1 MSLPAVVEL
10 ILSRLGL
17 NSEQERENFLNPK
30 YEDLA
35 DPFLMKDLER
45 AVIRSFE
52 AIEGKEKIY
61 IYADYDCDGIPSA
74 SLLYKFFE
82 KLNYAHNVSVYL
94 PDRHDEGYGLHLDAV
109 EKIIKS
115 GATLIIR
122 TDVGIT
128 AIDEVLFAQTNGV
141 DVIVTD
147 HHLPR
152 QNLPENVQAGFGEG
166 DTERVDDLP
175 KAYAVV
181 NPKQVLCKYPFK
193 DLCGTGVAFTL
204 IRGFLQKYGEYFKV
218 GAGAEKWW
226 LDLVAVATISD
237 MVPLLGEN
245 RILAYWGMNV
255 LRKTQNQGLRILF
268 EKNNI
273 KLYQIS
279 EDDIAFTL
287 APRINA
293 ASRMA
298 HPNVALNVLISK
310 DYGEAVKNVLEL
322 EDFNAKRKTVSATI
336 MRKANVMA
344 KLQELNKVLVIG
356 EPDWHIG
363 VLGIIAMKVGEQ
375 YKKSV
380 MVWGRDPNGNIKGS
394 ARSFGDIHL
403 AQYFTEFPENTFS
416 AHGGHVKAGGFT
428 VVPDAIY
435 NLTDV
440 AQTVYE
446 NHKPIIEVEQSTDL
460 IIDTNL
466 GSITHELY
474 SGMKKLAPFG
484 LANPKP
490 IFRFAGVQ
498 VSGVKIFGKSKE
510 HLELTVNDAG
520 KRMSVI
526 SFFNASE
533 PWVAGIYG
541 KNITFTAT
549 LDESNFAGRT
559 FYRLRLHNIE

>member
-17 NSEQERENFLNPK
+17 NSVEERENFLNPK

-45 AVIRSFE
+45 AVIRIFE
-52 AIEGKEKIY
+52 AIEGGEKIY

-74 SLLYKFFE
+74 SVLYKFFE
-82 KLNYAHNVSVYL
+82 KINYAHNVSVYL
-94 PDRHDEGYGLHLDAV
+94 PDRHEEGYGLHMDAV
-109 EKIIKS
+109 EKIIAT
-115 GATLIIR
+115 GATLIIT

-128 AIDEVLFAQTNGV
+128 AIDEVLFAQTQGV
-141 DVIVTD
+141 DVIVND

-152 QNLPENVQAGFGEG
+152 RMINTDGVE
-166 DTERVDDLP
+166 VDDLP

-181 NPKQVLCKYPFK
+181 NPKQADCKYPFK
-193 DLCGTGVAFTL
+193 DFCGAGVSYTL
-204 IRGFLQKYGEYFKV
+204 VRGFLNKYGEYFKV
-218 GAGAEKWW
+218 PVGAEKWW
-226 LDLVAVATISD
+226 LDLVAIATISD

-268 EKNNI
+268 SKNNI
-273 KLYQIS
+273 KLESIS

-293 ASRMA
+293 SSRMA
-298 HPNVALNVLISK
+298 HPSVALNVLISRN
-310 DYGEAVKNVLEL
+310 DEEAIKNVLEL
-322 EDFNAKRKTVSATI
+322 EGFNNKRKTISATI
-336 MRKANVMA
+336 MRKANVLA
-344 KLQELNKVLVIG
+344 KQQEGNKVLVIG

-375 YKKSV
+375 HKKSV

-403 AQYFTEFPENTFS
+403 AQYFAEFPQNTFS

-428 VVPDAIY
+428 VVPEAIY
-435 NLTDV
+435 TLADV
-440 AQTVYE
+440 AQTIYD
-446 NHKPIIEVEQSTDL
+446 NHKPVIEIESEDEL
-460 IIDTNL
+460 IIDTTL
-466 GSITHELY
+466 PAITRELY
-474 SGMKKLAPFG
+474 AGMKKLSPFG

-490 IFRFAGVQ
+490 IFRFAGVT
-498 VSGVKIFGKSKE
+498 VTGVKIFGKNKE
-510 HLELTVNDAG
+510 HIELTVQDEG
-520 KRMSVI
+520 KTMSII
-526 SFFNASE
+526 SFFSASE
-533 PWVAGIYG
+533 PWVTDLYG
-541 KNITFTAT
+541 KKITFTAT
-549 LDESNFAGRT
+549 LDESNFGGRT
-559 FYRLRLHNIE
+559 LYRMRLNGIE

>member
-17 NSEQERENFLNPK
+17 NSAEERENFLNPK

-35 DPFLMKDLER
+35 DPFLMKDLEK
-45 AVIRSFE
+45 AVVRIFQ
-52 AIEGKEKIY
+52 AIEGGEKIY

-74 SLLYKFFE
+74 SVLYKFFE

-94 PDRHDEGYGLHLDAV
+94 PDRHEEGYGLHMDAV
-109 EKIIKS
+109 EKIIAS
-115 GATLIIR
+115 GATLIIT

-128 AIDEVLFAQTNGV
+128 AIDEVLFAQTQGV

-152 QNLPENVQAGFGEG
+152 RMTNADGG
-166 DTERVDDLP
+166 DVDDLP

-181 NPKQVLCKYPFK
+181 NPKQADCKYPFK
-193 DLCGTGVAFTL
+193 DFCGAGVSYTL
-204 IRGFLQKYGEYFKV
+204 VRGFLNKYGEYFKV
-218 GAGAEKWW
+218 PVGAEKWW
-226 LDLVAVATISD
+226 LDLVAIATISD

-268 EKNNI
+268 SKNNI
-273 KLYQIS
+273 KLEQIS

-293 ASRMA
+293 SSRMA
-298 HPNVALNVLISK
+298 HPSVALNVLISRN
-310 DYGEAVKNVLEL
+310 DEEAIKNVLEL
-322 EDFNAKRKTVSATI
+322 EGFNNKRKTISATI
-336 MRKANVMA
+336 MRKANVLA
-344 KLQELNKVLVIG
+344 KQQEGNKVLVIG

-375 YKKSV
+375 HKKSV

-403 AQYFTEFPENTFS
+403 AQYFAEFPENTFS

-435 NLTDV
+435 TLADV
-440 AQTVYE
+440 AQTIYT
-446 NHKPIIEVEQSTDL
+446 NHKPIIEIVDEDEL
-460 IIDTNL
+460 IIDTTL
-466 GSITHELY
+466 PAITRDLY
-474 SGMKKLAPFG
+474 AGMKKLSPFG

-490 IFRFAGVQ
+490 IFRFSGVA
-498 VSGVKIFGKSKE
+498 VTGVKIFGKNKE
-510 HLELTVNDAG
+510 HIELTVQDEG
-520 KRMSVI
+520 KTMSII
-526 SFFNASE
+526 SFFSASE
-533 PWVAGIYG
+533 PWVSDLYG
-541 KNITFTAT
+541 KKITFTAT
-549 LDESNFAGRT
+549 LDESNFGGRT
-559 FYRLRLHNIE
+559 LYRMRLNGIE

>member
-1 MSLPAVVEL
+1 M
-10 ILSRLGL
+10 
-17 NSEQERENFLNPK
+17 
-30 YEDLA
+30 
-35 DPFLMKDLER
+35 
-45 AVIRSFE
+45 
-52 AIEGKEKIY
+52 
-61 IYADYDCDGIPSA
+61 
-74 SLLYKFFE
+74 
-82 KLNYAHNVSVYL
+82 
-94 PDRHDEGYGLHLDAV
+94 
-109 EKIIKS
+109 
-115 GATLIIR
+115 
-122 TDVGIT
+122 
-128 AIDEVLFAQTNGV
+128 
-141 DVIVTD
+141 
-147 HHLPR
+147 
-152 QNLPENVQAGFGEG
+152 
-166 DTERVDDLP
+166 
-175 KAYAVV
+175 
-181 NPKQVLCKYPFK
+181 
-193 DLCGTGVAFTL
+193 
-204 IRGFLQKYGEYFKV
+204 
-218 GAGAEKWW
+218 
-226 LDLVAVATISD
+226 
-237 MVPLLGEN
+237 
-245 RILAYWGMNV
+245 
-255 LRKTQNQGLRILF
+255 
-268 EKNNI
+268 
-273 KLYQIS
+273 
-279 EDDIAFTL
+279 

-460 IIDTNL
+460 IIDTN
-466 GSITHELY
+466 
-474 SGMKKLAPFG
+474 
-484 LANPKP
+484 
-490 IFRFAGVQ
+490 FRFYNLQ

-520 KRMSVI
+520 KKMSVI

>member
-17 NSEQERENFLNPK
+17 NGAEERENFLNPK

-45 AVIRSFE
+45 AVIRIFQ
-52 AIEGKEKIY
+52 AIEGNEKIY

-74 SLLYKFFE
+74 SVLYKFFE

-94 PDRHDEGYGLHLDAV
+94 PDRHEEGYGLHMDAV
-109 EKIIKS
+109 EKIIAS
-115 GATLIIR
+115 GATLIIT

-128 AIDEVLFAQTNGV
+128 AIDEVLFAQTQGV

-152 QNLPENVQAGFGEG
+152 RMTNADCIDADE
-166 DTERVDDLP
+166 LP

-181 NPKQVLCKYPFK
+181 NPKRADCKYPFK
-193 DLCGTGVAFTL
+193 DFCGAGVSYTL
-204 IRGFLQKYGEYFKV
+204 VRGFLNKYGEYFKV
-218 GAGAEKWW
+218 PVGAEKWW
-226 LDLVAVATISD
+226 LDLVAIATISD

-268 EKNNI
+268 SKNNI
-273 KLYQIS
+273 KLEQIS

-293 ASRMA
+293 SSRMA
-298 HPNVALNVLISK
+298 HPSVALNVLISRN
-310 DYGEAVKNVLEL
+310 DEEAIKNVLEL
-322 EDFNAKRKTVSATI
+322 EGFNNKRKTISATI
-336 MRKANVMA
+336 MRKANVLA
-344 KLQELNKVLVIG
+344 KQQEGNKVLVIG

-375 YKKSV
+375 HKKSV

-403 AQYFTEFPENTFS
+403 AQYFGEFPQNTFS

-428 VVPDAIY
+428 VVPEAIY
-435 NLTDV
+435 TLADV
-440 AQTVYE
+440 AQTIYE
-446 NHKPIIEVEQSTDL
+446 NHKPIIEIESEDEL
-460 IIDTNL
+460 IIDTTL
-466 GSITHELY
+466 PAITRELY
-474 SGMKKLAPFG
+474 AGMKKLSPFG

-490 IFRFAGVQ
+490 IFRFAGVT
-498 VSGVKIFGKSKE
+498 VTGVKIFGKNKE
-510 HLELTVNDAG
+510 HIELTVQDEG
-520 KRMSVI
+520 KTMSII
-526 SFFNASE
+526 SFFSASE
-533 PWVAGIYG
+533 PWVTDLYG
-541 KNITFTAT
+541 KKITFTAT
-549 LDESNFAGRT
+549 LDESNFGGRT
-559 FYRLRLHNIE
+559 LYRMRLNGIE

>member
-17 NSEQERENFLNPK
+17 NSNEERENFLNPK

-35 DPFLMKDLER
+35 DPYLMKDLER
-45 AVIRSFE
+45 AVIRIFE
-52 AIEGKEKIY
+52 AIEGNEKIY

-74 SLLYKFFE
+74 SVLYKFFE
-82 KLNYAHNVSVYL
+82 KLNYVHNVSVYL

-109 EKIIKS
+109 EKIIAS
-115 GATLIIR
+115 GATLIIT

-128 AIDEVLFAQTNGV
+128 AIDEVLFAQTQGV
-141 DVIVTD
+141 DVIITD

-152 QNLPENVQAGFGEG
+152 RSEDEG
-166 DTERVDDLP
+166 GVATDELP

-181 NPKQVLCKYPFK
+181 NPKQADCKYPFK
-193 DLCGTGVAFTL
+193 DFCGAGVAYTL
-204 IRGFLQKYGEYFKV
+204 VRGFLNKYGEYFNV
-218 GAGAEKWW
+218 PVGAEKWW
-226 LDLVAVATISD
+226 LDLVAIATISD

-268 EKNNI
+268 SKNNI
-273 KLYQIS
+273 KLESIS

-298 HPNVALNVLISK
+298 HPSVALNVLISRN
-310 DYGEAVKNVLEL
+310 DDEAIKNVLEL
-322 EDFNAKRKTVSATI
+322 EGFNNKRKTISATI
-336 MRKANVMA
+336 MRKANVLA
-344 KLQELNKVLVIG
+344 KQQEANSVLVIG

-375 YKKSV
+375 FKKSV

-403 AQYFTEFPENTFS
+403 AQYFAEFPENTFS
-416 AHGGHVKAGGFT
+416 AHGGHIKAGGFT
-428 VVPDAIY
+428 VIPEAIY
-435 NLTDV
+435 TLADV
-440 AQTVYE
+440 AQTIYT
-446 NHKPIIEVEQSTDL
+446 NHKPITEIENEEEL

-466 GSITHELY
+466 SSITRELF

-490 IFRFAGVQ
+490 IFRLAGVT
-498 VSGVKIFGKSKE
+498 VTGVKIFGKNKE
-510 HLELTVNDAG
+510 HIELTIADGG
-520 KRMSVI
+520 KIMSII
-526 SFFNASE
+526 SFFSASE
-533 PWVAGIYG
+533 PWVTDLYG
-541 KNITFTAT
+541 KTVTLKAT
-549 LDESNFAGRT
+549 LDESNFGGRT
-559 FYRLRLHNIE
+559 LYRMRLNTIE

>member
-17 NSEQERENFLNPK
+17 NSELERENFLNPK

-35 DPFLMKDLER
+35 DPYLMKDLER
-45 AVIRSFE
+45 AVIRIFE
-52 AIEGKEKIY
+52 AIEGNEKIY

-74 SLLYKFFE
+74 SVLYKFFE

-94 PDRHDEGYGLHLDAV
+94 PDRHEEGYGLHMDAV
-109 EKIIKS
+109 KKIIQS
-115 GATLIIR
+115 GATLIIT

-128 AIDEVLFAQTNGV
+128 AIDEVLFAQTQGV
-141 DVIVTD
+141 DVIITD
-147 HHLPR
+147 HHLPKR
-152 QNLPENVQAGFGEG
+152 IINNDGVE
-166 DTERVDDLP
+166 VDNLP

-181 NPKQVLCKYPFK
+181 NPKQVDCKYPFK
-193 DLCGTGVAFTL
+193 DFCGAGVSYTL
-204 IRGFLQKYGEYFKV
+204 VRGFLNKYGEYFKV
-218 GAGAEKWW
+218 AIGWEKWL
-226 LDLVAVATISD
+226 LDLVAIATISD

-268 EKNNI
+268 SKNNI
-273 KLYQIS
+273 KLEQIS

-293 ASRMA
+293 SSRMA
-298 HPNVALNVLISK
+298 HPNVALNVLISR
-310 DYGEAVKNVLEL
+310 DDTEAIKNVLEL
-322 EDFNAKRKTVSATI
+322 EGFNSKRKTISATI
-336 MRKANVMA
+336 MRKANVLA
-344 KLQELNKVLVIG
+344 KQQEGNKVLVIG

-363 VLGIIAMKVGEQ
+363 VLGIVAMKIGEQ

-403 AQYFTEFPENTFS
+403 AQYFAEFPENTFS

-428 VVPDAIY
+428 VVPEAIY
-435 NLTDV
+435 SLADV
-440 AQTVYE
+440 AQTIYE
-446 NHKPIIEVEQSTDL
+446 NHKPIVEIENEEEL

-466 GSITHELY
+466 SSITRELFA
-474 SGMKKLAPFG
+474 GMKKLAPFG

-490 IFRFAGVQ
+490 IFRLSGV
-498 VSGVKIFGKSKE
+498 VVTGVKIFGKNKE
-510 HLELTVNDAG
+510 HIELTVNDEG
-520 KRMSVI
+520 KTMSII
-526 SFFNASE
+526 SFFSASL
-533 PWVAGIYG
+533 PWVTDLYG
-541 KNITFTAT
+541 KKITFTAT
-549 LDESNFAGRT
+549 LDESNFGGRT
-559 FYRLRLHNIE
+559 LYRMRLNAIE